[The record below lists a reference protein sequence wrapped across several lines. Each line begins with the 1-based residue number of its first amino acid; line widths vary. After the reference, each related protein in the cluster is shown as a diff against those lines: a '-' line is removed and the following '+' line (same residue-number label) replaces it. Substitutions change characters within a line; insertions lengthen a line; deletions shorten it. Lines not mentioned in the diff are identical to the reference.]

1 MSVSQW
7 AVPDAKRLAAISA
20 DAHTKAGIFRSGLPS
35 GDAAAA
41 LGVDRR
47 RTPFS
52 LYQVKT
58 SDAPYH
64 TADDH
69 DRIEVTVAF
78 VPGIVGLFADRQDL
92 TTRRVGILA
101 SKARPWQLATIDAL
115 TSDGGLLDVTTT
127 TRRHRDD
134 WVNPATGAETIPAH
148 ARARALHDLAVTGRS
163 HAWIACVI
171 LEDRELLVR
180 RIDRDE
186 TAITELIETEAA
198 FWTGYVLARVEP
210 PLTALDT
217 GLVADVHPIVGAD
230 SVEDLS
236 ITALRERREQLMDE
250 LAYIKG
256 QVDEIDAQAKHI
268 AGDARSVTADGETVF
283 SWNYGGSSFDTKA
296 FAAEHPDLL
305 AAFTVPTTRFDWM
318 GLLAEHPEHVAYRT
332 RCVRW
337 TPSVRGRKTDPTRSH
352 RHAWSTAA

>member
-7 AVPDAKRLAAISA
+7 AHPHAKRVSAISA
-20 DAHTKAGIFRSGLPS
+20 DASTKAGIFRAGLPS

-64 TADDH
+64 SADEH

-78 VPGIVGLFADRQDL
+78 VPGVVRLFGQRRDL
-92 TTRRVGILA
+92 GTRRVGILA

-127 TRRHRDD
+127 TRHHRDD
-134 WVNPATGAETIPAH
+134 WENPATGAEIVPAH

-171 LEDRELLVR
+171 LDSRELLVR
-180 RIDRDE
+180 RVDRDE
-186 TAITELIETEAA
+186 TAITELIDAETA
-198 FWTGYVLARVEP
+198 FWTGHVLPLVAP
-210 PLTALDT
+210 ALTALDT
-217 GLVADVHPIVGAD
+217 GLVADVHPLVGTD
-230 SVEDLS
+230 SVEDPS
-236 ITALRERREQLMDE
+236 ITGLRARRERLTDE
-250 LAYIKG
+250 LAFIRA
-256 QVDEIDAQAKHI
+256 QIDQIDAEAKNI
-268 AGDARSVTADGETVF
+268 AGAARNVTADGETVF
-283 SWNYGGSSFDTKA
+283 SWNYGGSAFDAKG
-296 FAAEHPDLL
+296 L
-305 AAFTVPTTRFDWM
+305 AAAHPSLAAQFTVTTTRLDWM
-318 GLLAEHPEHVAYRT
+318 ALLAEHPEHIGYRS

-337 TPSVRGRKTDPTRSH
+337 HTSERGRKTDPTRSH
-352 RHAWSTAA
+352 RNAWSTAA